1 MRFLLDTHVLL
12 WAASTPEKI
21 NPSIRKQLEDP
32 ENELIFSAASFWEIA
47 IKNSLERADFKVGLW
62 HLRRSLLDNEYEELP
77 VTSEHVAFTQL
88 LEKFHKDPFDRMLI
102 AQACVEDLTLLT
114 ADALV
119 ARYPGPIQKI

>member
-32 ENELIFSAASFWEIA
+32 ENELIFSTASFWEIA

-62 HLRRSLLDNEYEELP
+62 QLRRSLLDNEYEELP
-77 VTSEHVAFTQL
+77 VTSEHVAFTQV

>member
-12 WAASTPEKI
+12 WAASTPERI
-21 NPSIRKQLEDP
+21 NPAIRKQLEDP

-62 HLRRSLLDNEYEELP
+62 HSRRSLLDNEYEELP
-77 VTSEHVAFTQL
+77 VTSEHVAFTQM
-88 LEKFHKDPFDRMLI
+88 LEKYHKDPFDRMLI